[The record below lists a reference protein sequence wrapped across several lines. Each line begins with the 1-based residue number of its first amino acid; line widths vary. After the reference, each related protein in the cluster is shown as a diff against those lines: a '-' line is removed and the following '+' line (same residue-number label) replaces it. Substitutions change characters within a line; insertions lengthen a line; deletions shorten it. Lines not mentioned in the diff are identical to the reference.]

1 MICYPVESQVC
12 LQILI
17 QIWQLLKFDL
27 LFPVKSFIQHFFS
40 DIDHRTRCLFDGVQ
54 YKDIDNMDEC
64 QEACSLHGLN
74 MVAYLPNQPN
84 TPASSISANPNFR
97 PELEELKDSNGR
109 YTKYP
114 GCFLRKD
121 QRGPSHP
128 DFLGDRCIWNGNLQA
143 TMDSRTRAWQQTYWP
158 VDPHSNF
165 YPLCMSACPTTTT
178 WNGHFS
184 WKFKITNAQKN
195 FIYTQKHQNH
205 LLFLGPFAL
214 ATCPWKSWKGGMGKM
229 GTGFKTAFQWNSLL
243 VKYSQKMFV
252 LLMFFTQLSNL

>member
-1 MICYPVESQVC
+1 MWATFFS
-12 LQILI
+12 
-17 QIWQLLKFDL
+17 
-27 LFPVKSFIQHFFS
+27 VKSFVQHFFS

-54 YKDIDNMDEC
+54 YKDIENMDEC

-74 MVAYLPNQPN
+74 MVAYLPNQIN
-84 TPASSISANPNFR
+84 APASSLSANPNFR

-143 TMDSRTRAWQQTYWP
+143 TMDSTTQAWQQTYWP
-158 VDPHSNF
+158 VDPHSDF

-178 WNGHFS
+178 WNSKNGHFS
-184 WKFKITNAQKN
+184 WKFKITNTQKH
-195 FIYTQKHQNH
+195 FIFTQKHQTH

-214 ATCPWKSWKGGMGKM
+214 ATCPWKSWKGG
-229 GTGFKTAFQWNSLL
+229 TDD
-243 VKYSQKMFV
+243 
-252 LLMFFTQLSNL
+252 